1 MGFQCH
7 TGAMGGAADHDR
19 DPQAPEAELAR
30 RKAALA
36 AHQDSNEEILLAAEI
51 RDEHADARDRDSADR
66 DRDADRDAFTSPDNG
81 AGYGADLPAR
91 RHAAMDRL
99 HSGDDRR
106 AAARDRTA
114 LTDSTEN
121 LEDPEDPRGPE
132 GSPDPAP

>member
-1 MGFQCH
+1 
-7 TGAMGGAADHDR
+7 MGGAADHDR
-19 DPQAPEAELAR
+19 DLKALEAELAR

-36 AHQDSNEEILLAAEI
+36 AHQDSTDEILLAAEI

-114 LTDSTEN
+114 LTDSTG
-121 LEDPEDPRGPE
+121 DPEDPKEPSDSE
-132 GSPDPAP
+132 GSPDPAA